1 MYISTKKKKIKI
13 TDQQYYDVNMLS
25 KLLVHSIH

>member
-1 MYISTKKKKIKI
+1 MYISTKKKIKI